1 MKLVVLKNN
10 LKDGLNAVE
19 RASSEN
25 NNLPILKNVLVKTF
39 NNKIQLSATDLE
51 LAITNFVSGKIIE
64 EGSITIPLNTLLTI
78 TNNINNEKVNL
89 ESENNVLTFKTD
101 NYEAKIQGLPEEE
114 FPIIPKLEN
123 TDNYLQLSSE
133 ILKSSLLKVI
143 NSIQLSEI
151 RPEIGG
157 VLLDFQV
164 TNLKLVGTDSFRLAE
179 KTITERD
186 FKSNFSKGF
195 KIILPL
201 KTAQEILRIMRGETV
216 SIFIDAN
223 QVLFKNEE
231 LEVIS
236 RLISGNY
243 PDYEQIIPKSIET
256 EMILEREHLISAVKL
271 VSTFSNKTNDIKGV
285 LKEGKKSLEVY
296 SSNQYLGENRYLVPV
311 KSKGPGFEIAFNWRY
326 LMDGLKNLEA
336 KEIVLGINGEVRP
349 AVLKNPNDPS
359 YFYILMP
366 IKGS

>member
-133 ILKSSLLKVI
+133 ILKSS
-143 NSIQLSEI
+143 
-151 RPEIGG
+151 
-157 VLLDFQV
+157 
-164 TNLKLVGTDSFRLAE
+164 
-179 KTITERD
+179 
-186 FKSNFSKGF
+186 
-195 KIILPL
+195 
-201 KTAQEILRIMRGETV
+201 
-216 SIFIDAN
+216 
-223 QVLFKNEE
+223 
-231 LEVIS
+231 
-236 RLISGNY
+236 
-243 PDYEQIIPKSIET
+243 
-256 EMILEREHLISAVKL
+256 
-271 VSTFSNKTNDIKGV
+271 
-285 LKEGKKSLEVY
+285 
-296 SSNQYLGENRYLVPV
+296 
-311 KSKGPGFEIAFNWRY
+311 
-326 LMDGLKNLEA
+326 
-336 KEIVLGINGEVRP
+336 
-349 AVLKNPNDPS
+349 
-359 YFYILMP
+359 
-366 IKGS
+366 